1 MPTNVRTA
9 SQVLFALTMMGVGV
23 IGLIDQ
29 NFASV
34 WVGVPQAF
42 PGREVLVY
50 ACALVALATG
60 AGMLAKRTAAPA
72 ALLLLLYL
80 SVWTI
85 AFKGQFIVRAPLEEG
100 TYQSI
105 GENAVLIAAAWV
117 LYGSFLRRGGSKV
130 NVFTGEAGIRAAYVL
145 YGLGLVAFGL
155 SHFFYLDLT
164 APLVPKWLPQPMFW
178 AYLTGAIYLAT
189 GLALII
195 GIGARLAAAIVAAQ
209 IALITLLVWGPMVL
223 SGDLTPMHWQE
234 TVESWSLTAGA
245 LVLATSLEA
254 GPFVFPVGRRS
265 DRIASAENA
274 QAPL

>member
-1 MPTNVRTA
+1 MRGSGMPTNLRTA
-9 SQVLFALTMMGVGV
+9 SRVLFALTMMGVGV
-23 IGLIDQ
+23 IELIDQ

-34 WVGVPQAF
+34 WAGVPQAF

-72 ALLLLLYL
+72 ALLLLGYL
-80 SVWTI
+80 WVWTI
-85 AFKGQFIVRAPLEEG
+85 AFKGQFVVRAPLEEG

-105 GENAVLIAAAWV
+105 GENLVLIAATWV
-117 LYGSFLRRGGSKV
+117 LYGSFVRRGGSKV
-130 NVFTGEAGIRAAYVL
+130 DFFAGEAGIRAAYVL

-164 APLVPKWLPQPMFW
+164 APLVPKWLPQPVFW

-195 GIGARLAAAIVAAQ
+195 GIGARLAATIVAAQ
-209 IALITLLVWGPMVL
+209 IAL
-223 SGDLTPMHWQE
+223 
-234 TVESWSLTAGA
+234 
-245 LVLATSLEA
+245 
-254 GPFVFPVGRRS
+254 
-265 DRIASAENA
+265 
-274 QAPL
+274 